1 MNHKLFFDKL
11 RLSGLNLTEQNVFG
25 MEKHLAYAKEHDISI
40 LKLPYILATS
50 WWETGQT
57 MTPVLEAHWVN
68 NAEAW
73 RKRNLRYYP
82 YYGRGLIQVT
92 WKDNYIKVASML
104 GLSKTFFILSPEKLL
119 EWKYALPALF
129 LGMEQGIYTGKNID
143 YYIDEE
149 DEGDEED
156 LREFIAARRV
166 VNGTDKAAAIGKLSI
181 NFEYALKAVGYGEKD
196 RPPVLDHVPATPKSK
211 ISIGKWAKAILKMFL
226 WFLKGAR

>member
-1 MNHKLFFDKL
+1 MNHKLFFDRL
-11 RLSGLNLTEQNVFG
+11 RFSGLNLTEQNVFG
-25 MEKHLAYAKEHDISI
+25 MEKHLAYAEKNEVSI

-57 MTPVLEAHWVN
+57 MTPVLEANWVN

-92 WKDNYIKVASML
+92 WLDNYIKVAEML
-104 GLSKTFFILSPEKLL
+104 GLSKTFFVADPAALL
-119 EWKYALPALF
+119 KWEYALPALF
-129 LGMEQGIYTGKNID
+129 EGMEQGIYTGKKLD
-143 YYIDEE
+143 TYIDGE
-149 DEGDEED
+149 DESDAED
-156 LREFIAARRV
+156 LKEFIAARRI

-181 NFEYALKAVGYGEKD
+181 NFEHALKCAGFDQAD
-196 RPPVLDHVPATPKSK
+196 RPPVLDHVPDTPKPRLSLWK
-211 ISIGKWAKAILKMFL
+211 GATAILKMFL